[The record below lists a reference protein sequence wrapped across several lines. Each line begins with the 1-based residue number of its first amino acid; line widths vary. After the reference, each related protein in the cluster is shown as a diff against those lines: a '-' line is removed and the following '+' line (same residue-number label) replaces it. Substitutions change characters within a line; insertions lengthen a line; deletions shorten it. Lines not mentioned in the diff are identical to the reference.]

1 MFWVLGMSDLEVA
14 KERLLK
20 GNLVLVFVKNSISIY
35 ETNTGGL
42 EGFLKAIKD
51 LGKNLNKASVA
62 DKVVGKAAA
71 LLCIYS
77 QVKSVYA
84 VNLSESGSLILKKQG
99 IQFDYENLIPLVLNA
114 KKTEQCP
121 FEKLVENESD
131 PKTAYLKI
139 QKFYNELL
147 DSSIS

>member
-1 MFWVLGMSDLEVA
+1 MNDLEVA

-20 GNLVLVFVKNSISIY
+20 GNLALVFVKNSISIY

-42 EGFLKAIKD
+42 GGFLKAIKD
-51 LGKNLNKASVA
+51 LGKNLNKSSVA

-139 QKFYNELL
+139 QKFYNKLL

>member
-1 MFWVLGMSDLEVA
+1 MNDLEVA

-20 GNLVLVFVKNSISIY
+20 GNLALVFVKNSISIY

-42 EGFLKAIKD
+42 GGFLKAIKD
-51 LGKNLNKASVA
+51 LGKNLNKSSVA

-77 QVKSVYA
+77 QVKSIYA
-84 VNLSESGSLILKKQG
+84 ANLSESGFLTLKKQG

-121 FEKLVENESD
+121 FERLVEDESD
-131 PKTAYLKI
+131 PKNAYLKI